1 MTCAHT
7 IDGEHSPPCVC
18 GGGACDVDQL
28 AKVGHTRPRLTD
40 VYTLRP
46 SVLRYR
52 VLGNGASPA
61 LAAVCQSSQE
71 G

>member
-1 MTCAHT
+1 MVSTALRV
-7 IDGEHSPPCVC
+7 CV
-18 GGGACDVDQL
+18 GGGAGACDVDQL
-28 AKVGHTRPRLTD
+28 GKVGHTHPRLTD

-52 VLGNGASPA
+52 VIGNGSSPT